1 MTRAVFADP
10 KGKIY
15 DHPTLEAA
23 GAAGADPVR
32 IPKEDLLPVPEGTR
46 FFHLPDSRAV
56 AFDLSLDA
64 FATLER
70 VPVGRRTV
78 TPLAV
83 ACFLP
88 PGYTRTHLPAAH
100 YPGPSPYLPLWAYTA
115 CGFADDRFMAAAVR
129 VDPVD
134 HSEPQY
140 YDDREILPRV
150 KATIQQHPENRLW
163 KQLKVCALTYHC
175 LAAKNAFLNRWEMP
189 LPTSASCNAD
199 CVGCISLQPAGACEA
214 SHERVLY
221 RLTAEEVIEAA
232 LTHLR
237 QAEDA
242 IVSFGQGCE
251 GEPLLQVDLLEAV
264 IRGLR
269 EKTDAGTINC
279 NTNGSSAEAVAR
291 LARAGMDS
299 IRVSLNSAR
308 AETYTPYY
316 RPRNYRWQ
324 DVADAIA
331 AATGHGL
338 FTSINLLVF
347 PGVTDRE
354 EEVEALFALIRRTGL
369 HMVQVRNLNI
379 DPRLYLAAVPP
390 PRGKVL
396 GIRTLL
402 RLLRKEFP
410 HVEIGYFN
418 RPKALFGQRLCER
431 LAL

>member
-1 MTRAVFADP
+1 MAQAVFADP

-23 GAAGADPVR
+23 GAAGPDPVR
-32 IPKEDLLPVPEGTR
+32 VPAEDLLPVPEGTR

-56 AFDLSLDA
+56 AFDRSLDA

-70 VPVGRRTV
+70 VPVGRRSV

-88 PGYTRTHLPAAH
+88 PGYTRTHLPVAH

-115 CGFADDRFMAAAVR
+115 CGFVNDRFVAAAVR

-134 HSEPQY
+134 HSEPHY

-150 KATIQQHPENRLW
+150 EETLRRQPENRLW
-163 KQLKVCALTYHC
+163 KQLRVCALTYHC
-175 LAAKNAFLNRWEMP
+175 LAAKNAFLTRWEMP
-189 LPTSASCNAD
+189 LPTSAACNAD
-199 CVGCISLQPAGACEA
+199 CVGCISLQPAGACQA

-221 RLTAEEVIEAA
+221 RLTAREIVEAA
-232 LTHLR
+232 LPHLR
-237 QAEDA
+237 EAEDA

-331 AATGHGL
+331 AATAHGL

-354 EEVEALFALIRRTGL
+354 EEVEALFALIRRTGP
-369 HMVQVRNLNI
+369 HMVQMRNLNI

-396 GIRTLL
+396 GIRTFL
-402 RLLRKEFP
+402 RLLRKELP

-418 RPKALFGQRLCER
+418 RPKALFGQRLCEG

>member
-1 MTRAVFADP
+1 MARAIFADP

-15 DHPTLEAA
+15 DHPSLEAA
-23 GAAGADPVR
+23 GAAGGDPVR
-32 IPKEDLLPVPEGTR
+32 IPAEDLVPVPEGTR

-56 AFDLSLDA
+56 AFDPTLDA

-70 VPVGRRTV
+70 VPVGRRRV

-115 CGFADDRFMAAAVR
+115 CGFAGGQFVAAAVR

-134 HSEPQY
+134 RSEPRH
-140 YDDREILPRV
+140 YDDRDIMPRV
-150 KATIQQHPENRLW
+150 EATLRQHPENRLW

-175 LAAKNAFLNRWEMP
+175 LPAKNAFLGRWEMP

-199 CVGCISLQPAGACEA
+199 CVGCISLQPAGACQA

-232 LTHLR
+232 LSHLR
-237 QAEDA
+237 EAEDA

-251 GEPLLQVDLLEAV
+251 GEPLLQIDLLEAV
-264 IRGLR
+264 VRGLR

-279 NTNGSSAEAVAR
+279 NTNGSSAESVAR

-316 RPRNYRWQ
+316 RPRNYGWQ
-324 DVADAIA
+324 DVADAIT
-331 AATGHGL
+331 AATAHGL

-369 HMVQVRNLNI
+369 QMVQMRNLNI
-379 DPRLYLAAVPP
+379 DPRLYLAAVPA

-418 RPKALFGQRLCER
+418 RPKALFGHRLCER
-431 LAL
+431 LPL

>member
-1 MTRAVFADP
+1 MVQALFADP

-15 DHPTLEAA
+15 DHPSLEAA
-23 GAAGADPVR
+23 GASGTDPSR
-32 IPKEDLLPVPEGTR
+32 IPAEDLLPVPEGTR
-46 FFHLPDSRAV
+46 FFHLPGSRPI
-56 AFDLSLDA
+56 AFDPSLDA
-64 FATLER
+64 FSTLER
-70 VPVGRRTV
+70 VPVGRRKV

-115 CGFADDRFMAAAVR
+115 CGFAAGRFVAAAVR

-134 HSEPQY
+134 HSEPHH

-150 KATIQQHPENRLW
+150 EATLRQHPANRLW
-163 KQLKVCALTYHC
+163 KQLKVCALAYHC
-175 LAAKNAFLNRWEMP
+175 LAAKNAFLGRWEMP
-189 LPTSASCNAD
+189 LPASASCNAD
-199 CVGCISLQPAGACEA
+199 CVGCISLQPAGACQA

-221 RLTAEEVIEAA
+221 RLTAGEVIEAA
-232 LTHLR
+232 VPHLR
-237 QAEDA
+237 EAEDA

-279 NTNGSSAEAVAR
+279 NTNGSSAAAVTR
-291 LARAGMDS
+291 LARAGLDS
-299 IRVSLNSAR
+299 VRVSLNAAR
-308 AETYTPYY
+308 PETYTPYY
-316 RPRNYRWQ
+316 RPRNYGWQ

-331 AATGHGL
+331 AATANGV

-354 EEVEALFALIRRTGL
+354 EEAEALFALIRRTGL
-369 HMVQVRNLNI
+369 HMVQMRNLNI

-396 GIRTLL
+396 GIRRLL
-402 RLLRKEFP
+402 RLLRKEFA

-418 RPKALFGQRLCER
+418 RPKALFDRRLCEQ
-431 LAL
+431 LPL

>member
-1 MTRAVFADP
+1 MARAVFADP

-15 DHPTLEAA
+15 DHPSLEAA
-23 GAAGADPVR
+23 GAAGGDPVR
-32 IPKEDLLPVPEGTR
+32 IPAEDLVPVPEGTR

-56 AFDLSLDA
+56 AFDRHLDA

-70 VPVGRRTV
+70 VPVGRRRV

-100 YPGPSPYLPLWAYTA
+100 YPGPAPYLPLWAYTA
-115 CGFADDRFMAAAVR
+115 CGFAGGQFVAAAVR

-134 HSEPQY
+134 RSEPRH
-140 YDDREILPRV
+140 YDDREIMPRV
-150 KATIQQHPENRLW
+150 EATLRRHPGNRLW

-175 LAAKNAFLNRWEMP
+175 LPAKNAFIGRWEMP

-232 LTHLR
+232 LSHLR
-237 QAEDA
+237 EAEDA

-251 GEPLLQVDLLEAV
+251 GEPLLQIDLLEAV
-264 IRGLR
+264 VRGLR

-279 NTNGSSAEAVAR
+279 NTNGSSAAAVTR

-316 RPRNYRWQ
+316 RPRNYGW
-324 DVADAIA
+324 DEVADAIA
-331 AATGHGL
+331 AATAHGL

-369 HMVQVRNLNI
+369 HMVQMRNLNI

-402 RLLRKEFP
+402 NLLRKDFP

-418 RPKALFGQRLCER
+418 RPKARFGQRLCER

>member
-1 MTRAVFADP
+1 MARALFADP

-15 DHPTLEAA
+15 DHPTLDAA
-23 GAAGADPVR
+23 GAVGPDPVR
-32 IPKEDLLPVPEGTR
+32 IPAEDLLPVPEGTR

-56 AFDLSLDA
+56 GFDPSLDA

-70 VPVGRRTV
+70 VPVGRRAV

-100 YPGPSPYLPLWAYTA
+100 YPGLSPHLPLWAYTA
-115 CGFADDRFMAAAVR
+115 CGFAGDRFVAAAVR

-134 HSEPQY
+134 HSEPHY
-140 YDDREILPRV
+140 YDDREIVPRV
-150 KATIQQHPENRLW
+150 QETLRQHPENRLW

-175 LAAKNAFLNRWEMP
+175 LAAKNAFLGRWEMP
-189 LPTSASCNAD
+189 LPASASCNAD
-199 CVGCISLQPAGACEA
+199 CVGCISLQPAGACQA

-232 LTHLR
+232 LPHLR
-237 QAEDA
+237 EAEDA

-269 EKTDAGTINC
+269 EKTAAGTINC
-279 NTNGSSAEAVAR
+279 NTNGSSPVDVTR
-291 LARAGMDS
+291 LARAGLDS

-324 DVADAIA
+324 DVADTIA
-331 AATGHGL
+331 AATAHGV
-338 FTSINLLVF
+338 FTSLNLLVF

-369 HMVQVRNLNI
+369 HMVQMRNLSI
-379 DPRLYLAAVPP
+379 DPRLYLAALPP
-390 PRGKVL
+390 LRGKVL

-418 RPKALFGQRLCER
+418 RPKALFGQRLFER
-431 LAL
+431 LPL